1 MNIVPLNYK
10 GEPIR
15 FNTDGW
21 INATDIAKRFGK
33 RLDHWLSNTETLEY
47 VRALDE
53 VYSGEPSK
61 ILHTRDSGYVKT
73 SKARKDRGRRNMA
86 ASKVISCLCKMV
98 RSEILR
104 MVRPAH

>member
-15 FNTDGW
+15 FNTDAGLMPL
-21 INATDIAKRFGK
+21 ILQNVFGK
-33 RLDHWLSNTETLEY
+33 RLDHWLSNAETLEY

-61 ILHTRDSGYVKT
+61 ILHT
-73 SKARKDRGRRNMA
+73 
-86 ASKVISCLCKMV
+86 VIPGM
-98 RSEILR
+98 
-104 MVRPAH
+104 

>member
-61 ILHTRDSGYVKT
+61 ILLP
-73 SKARKDRGRRNMA
+73 
-86 ASKVISCLCKMV
+86 VIPGM
-98 RSEILR
+98 
-104 MVRPAH
+104 